1 MAVQTADTL
10 DINVYDFEHAGLP
23 STGFVRLKQILGD
36 KKTHPPTPPIIPVSP
51 ASWWTGVK
59 SGIYPSAVKIS
70 SNVTAWRVKDIRD
83 LIEQINNQEV
93 AA

>member
-1 MAVQTADTL
+1 MAVQTGDKLDTNL
-10 DINVYDFEHAGLP
+10 SDFDHAGLP
-23 STGFVRLKQILGD
+23 SMGFVRLKQILGD
-36 KKTHPPTPPIIPVSP
+36 KKAHPPTPPIIPVSP
-51 ASWWTGVK
+51 ASWWNGVK

-83 LIEQINNQEV
+83 LIERINNQEV